1 MITAEEVIG
10 AVVEDVEELFCEGC
24 PELRGFVGHGIPL
37 GFRRNRTVFLALTS
51 TLRTWDASSTVST
64 LPS

>member
-24 PELRGFVGHGIPL
+24 RNYSGFGGHGIPL
-37 GFRRNRTVFLALTS
+37 GFRRNRTVFLAL
-51 TLRTWDASSTVST
+51 RA
-64 LPS
+64 P